1 MKFPGL
7 WFEMKYVC
15 RMRGLLFWSLLLPI
29 LLSTLFSVTLQ
40 TVYERTEADKIKAG
54 IVYEKGYESESDLVV
69 DRDVVQTDI
78 LGAQQAEEYLR
89 NGTIDG
95 YFVIGE
101 ECRLVVLNNG
111 HEQMLLKSYLDE
123 SVRLQKTD
131 AALGSRYL
139 YLGRSAAGTRMEEK
153 NDAEIDSVVSHYDV
167 ILATACICAVFS
179 GLLIVTDMR
188 HPAQSAV
195 ALRYLTA
202 PIRPVFTLIRHFL
215 TAWLMQ
221 TLFVTVSYFYMQ
233 FILRIPFHME
243 LPYVLLIHL
252 TGVLVSMLFG
262 VFAGLGSR
270 LPLSA
275 KLGLTAA
282 VIIIFAYFSGLMD
295 IHMRASVQENIPF
308 LHFINPCTLLTDA
321 YYAVCQWDS
330 QAFVKSLL
338 ALLSIGLL
346 CVLLIILYEGEDE
359 YEAV

>member
-1 MKFPGL
+1 
-7 WFEMKYVC
+7 
-15 RMRGLLFWSLLLPI
+15 MRGLLFWSLLLPI
-29 LLSTLFSVTLQ
+29 LLSTLFSLTLQ
-40 TVYERTEADKIKAG
+40 AVYERTQVDKIKAG
-54 IVYEKGYESESDLVV
+54 IIYEKGYEKESNFAV
-69 DRDVVQTDI
+69 DNDVAQTDI

-95 YFVIGE
+95 YFFIGE

-111 HEQMLLKSYLDE
+111 YEQMLLKSYLDE
-123 SVRLQKTD
+123 YVRLEKTD
-131 AALGSRYL
+131 AALRSRYL
-139 YLGRSAAGTRMEEK
+139 YLGRSAVGTRMEEK
-153 NDAEIDSVVSHYDV
+153 NDAEIYSAVSHYDV

-179 GLLIVTDMR
+179 GLLIVTDVR

-202 PIRPVFTLIRHFL
+202 PVRPFHSLMRHFL
-215 TAWLMQ
+215 AAWLLQ
-221 TLFVTVSYFYMQ
+221 AVFVTVSYFYMQ
-233 FILRIPFHME
+233 LILRIPFHMK
-243 LPYVLLIHL
+243 LGYVLLIHL

-262 VFAGLGSR
+262 IFAGLGSR

-282 VIIIFAYFSGLMD
+282 VIIVFAYFSGLMD
-295 IHMRASVQENIPF
+295 IHVRTSVQENIPF

-330 QAFVKSLL
+330 PALMKSLL

-346 CVLLIILYEGEDE
+346 CVLLIILYEGENE